1 MPDTSHLEN
10 LFGRI
15 AVACGYVKSAEIERA
30 VEVQKRSDD
39 KRHLGHILI
48 EMGKLSEEQLM
59 TVLAV
64 QREQRTR
71 EERSAPVRQAAATL
85 GELAVAHGWASWG
98 QIHECIEEQAR
109 LERFRLF
116 MRLGEVMV
124 SRRVL
129 DVSKVLALLGQQ
141 QLTILGC
148 PGCFSRYNVAK
159 YDVAKREHCPK
170 CGTQL
175 EIPVTIDTVKV
186 DGEIGVRG

>member
-1 MPDTSHLEN
+1 MADTTHLEN

-15 AVACGYVKSAEIERA
+15 AVACGYVKAAEIERGI
-30 VEVQKRSDD
+30 EIQKRSDD

-48 EMGKLSEEQLM
+48 GMGAITEEQLM
-59 TVLAV
+59 TVLAI

-71 EERSAPVRQAAATL
+71 EERSAPARQAAATL
-85 GELAVAHGWASWG
+85 GELAVSQGWATWT

-116 MRLGEVMV
+116 MRLGEVMI
-124 SRRVL
+124 SRGVL
-129 DVSKVLALLGQQ
+129 DVTQVLSLLGRQQ
-141 QLTILGC
+141 VTILGC
-148 PGCFSRYNVAK
+148 PGCFSRYNVSK
-159 YDVAKREHCPK
+159 YDAAKREQCPK
-170 CGTQL
+170 CGTAL